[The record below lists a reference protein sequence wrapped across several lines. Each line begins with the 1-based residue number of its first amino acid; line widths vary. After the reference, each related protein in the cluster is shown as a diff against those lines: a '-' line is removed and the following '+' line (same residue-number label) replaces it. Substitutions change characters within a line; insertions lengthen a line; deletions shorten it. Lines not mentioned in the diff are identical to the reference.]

1 MEINRKLY
9 SLEQGVVDG
18 FISGNYIGNTRI
30 FFLIIGRQ
38 FRRGKWLFLIAGNI
52 FNDSS
57 NEKAKKWGGLEGIIM
72 YGLSILFLSFVLY
85 MFTKT
90 KN

>member
-57 NEKAKKWGGLEGIIM
+57 NEKAKKWGGLVGIIM

-85 MFTKT
+85 MLTKT

>member
-1 MEINRKLY
+1 MVLLVGIILVI
-9 SLEQGVVDG
+9 LG
-18 FISGNYIGNTRI
+18 F

-57 NEKAKKWGGLEGIIM
+57 NGKAKKWGGLVGIIM

>member
-30 FFLIIGRQ
+30 FFPYNR
-38 FRRGKWLFLIAGNI
+38 
-52 FNDSS
+52 
-57 NEKAKKWGGLEGIIM
+57 
-72 YGLSILFLSFVLY
+72 
-85 MFTKT
+85 
-90 KN
+90 